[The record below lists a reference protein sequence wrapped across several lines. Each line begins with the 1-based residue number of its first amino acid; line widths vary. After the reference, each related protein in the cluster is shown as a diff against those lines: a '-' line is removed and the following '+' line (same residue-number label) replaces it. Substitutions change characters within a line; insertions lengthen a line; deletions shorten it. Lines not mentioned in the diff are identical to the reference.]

1 MRRDRRSRLVRSLRR
16 NLLAGTV
23 GIVILV
29 GGIGGW
35 AATTE
40 LSGAVVASGVL
51 VVEGNAK
58 KVQHPEGGI
67 IDELLVREGQE
78 VLAGEIVVR
87 MDDTNIRASLSAVE
101 KNIRQLLARQGRLEA
116 ERDGR
121 ADITPPDALL
131 GRLQG
136 EDAGAALASERRL
149 FEDRRASR
157 DSEKARLQE
166 QIQQLRE
173 QIAGI
178 EIQRQAKTK
187 EIELIARELDGQR
200 SLFAK
205 GLTSLSQVNALDRS
219 ATRLEGERG
228 QLIATAAAAR
238 GKIAEIGLQLVQ
250 VDQDLRTEVAA
261 ELRDVTNQLDGLAE
275 DEVTARDRLKHSEV
289 RAPVAGTV
297 HLLAVHT
304 VGGVVTAAE
313 TMMEIVPGKNDLT
326 LDARI
331 SPQDI
336 DQISVGQPTTLRL
349 TAFNRNK
356 TPELT
361 GSVTRVSADLE
372 TDRTT
377 GASFYRVGVS
387 VPDGEVAR
395 LPVGLSLVPGMPVEA
410 FITTGNRT
418 VASYLLKPIRD
429 HAERAFR
436 EE

>member
-1 MRRDRRSRLVRSLRR
+1 VSVL
-16 NLLAGTV
+16 
-23 GIVILV
+23 ILI

-40 LSGAVVASGVL
+40 LSGAVVAAGVL
-51 VVEGNAK
+51 VIEGNAK
-58 KVQHPEGGI
+58 KVQHLEGGI
-67 IDELLVREGQE
+67 IDELPVREGQQ
-78 VLAGEIVVR
+78 VLAGDVVVR
-87 MDDTNIRASLSAVE
+87 MDDTSIRASLSAVE

-116 ERDGR
+116 ERDDR
-121 ADITPPDALL
+121 PDISSPDALSD
-131 GRLQG
+131 RLQG
-136 EDAGAALASERRL
+136 EDAGVVLASERRL

-157 DSEKARLQE
+157 NSQKARLRE

-178 EIQRQAKTK
+178 EIQQQAKTK
-187 EIELIARELDGQR
+187 EIELIARELAGQR

-250 VDQDLRTEVAA
+250 VDQDLRTEVAT
-261 ELRDVTNQLDGLAE
+261 ELRDVTNQLATLAE

-304 VGGVVTAAE
+304 VGGVVSAAE
-313 TMMEIVPGKNDLT
+313 TMMEIVPGRNDLT
-326 LDARI
+326 VDARI
-331 SPQDI
+331 SPQDV
-336 DQISVGQPTTLRL
+336 DQISIGQPATLRL
-349 TAFNRNK
+349 TAFSRNT
-356 TPELT
+356 TPELA
-361 GSVTRVSADLE
+361 GSVIRVSADLE
-372 TDRTT
+372 TDKTT

-387 VPDGEVAR
+387 VPDEEIAR

>member
-1 MRRDRRSRLVRSLRR
+1 MSPDTRSHLIRSLRR
-16 NLLAGTV
+16 NLLAGV
-23 GIVILV
+23 AGVLMLI

-40 LSGAVVASGVL
+40 LSGAVIATGVL

-87 MDDTNIRASLSAVE
+87 MDDTSVQAGLSAVE
-101 KNIRQLLARQGRLEA
+101 KNILQLLARQARLEA

-121 ADITPPDALL
+121 PDMSPPDALL
-131 GRLQG
+131 ARLQG
-136 EDAGAALASERRL
+136 EDASVALASERRL

-157 DSEKARLQE
+157 DSQKARLRE

-173 QIAGI
+173 QIGGV
-178 EIQRQAKTK
+178 EIQQQAKTK
-187 EIELIARELDGQR
+187 EIELIAKELDGQR

-205 GLTSLSQVNALDRS
+205 GLTSLSQVNSLDRS
-219 ATRLEGERG
+219 ATRLQGERG
-228 QLIATAAAAR
+228 QLIATTAAAR

-261 ELRDVTNQLDGLAE
+261 ELRDVTNQLATLAE
-275 DEVTARDRLKHSEV
+275 DEVTARDRLKHSDV
-289 RAPVAGTV
+289 RAPIAGTV

-313 TMMEIVPGKNDLT
+313 TMMEIVPGKDDLT
-326 LDARI
+326 VDARI
-331 SPQDI
+331 SPQDV
-336 DQISVGQPTTLRL
+336 DQISVGQPATLRL
-349 TAFNRNK
+349 TAFNRNT
-356 TPELT
+356 TPELA
-361 GSVTRVSADLE
+361 GAVIRVSADLE

-387 VPDGEVAR
+387 IPDEEIAR

-410 FITTGNRT
+410 FVTTGNRT

-429 HAERAFR
+429 HAGRAFR